1 MNGGELKQ
9 RLAAILAADATGY
22 SRLMSLDERGT
33 VAALDASR
41 KVFRS
46 HIELNQG
53 RVIDM
58 AGDSVLAVFETA
70 TGAVAAALAVQA
82 ELAALVAGTQEDRR
96 MRFRIGIH
104 LGDVI
109 EKMDGTIYGD
119 GVNIAARLEGLAD
132 PGGIT
137 ISESIQ
143 VAVRSR
149 ITASFE
155 DLGAQQVK
163 NIAEPIH
170 AYRIAVG
177 AAAARPAPV
186 PAPQSSPIGGRGS
199 QAAGGNGIYD
209 KPSVAVLPFT
219 NMGGDPEQE
228 YFSDGLT
235 EDIITALAA
244 WRSFPVI
251 SRNST
256 FAYKGQSPDVRKVAH
271 ELGARYVLEGS
282 VRKAGNRVRITGQLI
297 DGLSG
302 NHLWAEKYDRD
313 FSDLFAVQDEITTRI
328 VAAIEP
334 EMSSAEIR
342 QIAKRPPGSFNAWDF
357 YVRALANIPNYGR
370 QRVETKRLLEQ
381 ALVEDPGFV
390 DAIATLAMCHSADV
404 YASRSSDVN
413 ASIAA
418 MFELAQ
424 RALLIDARHFRIHMV
439 LCAAH
444 FWQGD
449 LSKAVETGRQAIA
462 LNPSSAEAYESLSAA
477 QCHLGLGQEA
487 EQSARI
493 CMQLTPVGPR
503 VYYCHFMLMQALL
516 GQRRFEE
523 SYEHLLQAMSA
534 KPHDIVMLGH
544 KTVLLGH
551 LGRQEPARAAL
562 DAYLAKRGIKSA
574 DEYRK
579 LYVRNSVLTEI
590 NLEGLRKA
598 GWDV

>member
-1 MNGGELKQ
+1 MDRSELKQ

-41 KVFRS
+41 QVFRS
-46 HIELNQG
+46 QIEANQG

-70 TGAVAAALAVQA
+70 TGAVTAALAVQA
-82 ELAALVAGTQEDRR
+82 ELLALVAEVPEERR

-109 EKMDGTIYGD
+109 EKADGTIYGD
-119 GVNIAARLEGLAD
+119 GVNIAARLEGLAA

-149 ITASFE
+149 IAVSFE

-170 AYRIAVG
+170 AYRIVPAGVIRGAGDPAEGSG
-177 AAAARPAPV
+177 AARAKPA
-186 PAPQSSPIGGRGS
+186 SPGH
-199 QAAGGNGIYD
+199 AIYD

-244 WRSFPVI
+244 WRAFPVI

-256 FAYKGQSPDVRKVAH
+256 FAYKGQSPDVRKVAQ

-282 VRKAGNRVRITGQLI
+282 VRKAGHRVRITGQLI
-297 DGLSG
+297 DGQSG

-313 FSDLFAVQDEITTRI
+313 FNDLFAVQDEITTRI

-334 EMSSAEIR
+334 ELSSAEMR
-342 QIAKRPPGSFNAWDF
+342 QVVKRPPGSFGAWDF
-357 YVRALANIPNYGR
+357 YVHGLANMPTYGK
-370 QRVETKRLLEQ
+370 QRAPTKQLFEQ
-381 ALVEDPGFV
+381 ALAEDPAFV
-390 DAIATLAMCHSADV
+390 DAITALAMCHSADV
-404 YASRSSDVN
+404 YASRSADVQ
-413 ASIAA
+413 ASITA

-424 RALLIDARHFRIHMV
+424 RAMLIDARHFRIHLV
-439 LCAAH
+439 LCVAH
-444 FWQGD
+444 LWQGD
-449 LSKAVETGRQAIA
+449 HSKVVQAGRQAVA
-462 LNPSSAEAYESLSAA
+462 LNPSSAEAYEGLSAA

-487 EQSARI
+487 EESARI
-493 CMQLTPVGPR
+493 CLQLTPVGPR
-503 VYYCHFMLMQALL
+503 AYYCHFMLMQALL

-523 SYEHLLQAMSA
+523 SYEHLLQAMAA

-551 LGRQEPARAAL
+551 LGRSDEARAAL
-562 DAYLAKRGIKSA
+562 DLYLGKRGLKSA

-598 GWDV
+598 GWNV

>member
-1 MNGGELKQ
+1 MSGNELKQ
-9 RLAAILAADATGY
+9 RLAAIMAADASGY
-22 SRLMSLDERGT
+22 SRLMSLDERAT
-33 VAALDASR
+33 VAALDAAR
-41 KVFRS
+41 LVFRS
-46 HIELNQG
+46 HVEANQG

-82 ELAALVAGTQEDRR
+82 EFVARVADVPEAQR

-109 EKMDGTIYGD
+109 EKIDGSVYGD
-119 GVNIAARLEGLAD
+119 GVNIAARLEGLAE

-137 ISESIQ
+137 VSESIQ

-149 ITASFE
+149 IAASFE

-170 AYRIAVG
+170 VYRIAMPRQAVNEGPATVVG
-177 AAAARPAPV
+177 TGKRVESGRPRNA
-186 PAPQSSPIGGRGS
+186 
-199 QAAGGNGIYD
+199 IYD

-282 VRKAGNRVRITGQLI
+282 VRKAGHRVRITGQLI

-313 FSDLFAVQDEITTRI
+313 FSDLFEVQDEITTRI

-342 QIAKRPPGSFNAWDF
+342 QIIKRPAGSLNAWDL
-357 YVRALANIPNYGR
+357 YMQGLANMPTYGK
-370 QRVETKRLLEQ
+370 QRGPTKLLFER
-381 ALVEDPGFV
+381 AVLEDPNFV
-390 DAIATLAMCHSADV
+390 DAITALAMCHSADV
-404 YASRSSDVN
+404 YASRSDDVQ
-413 ASIAA
+413 ASIAC
-418 MFELAQ
+418 MFDLAQ
-424 RALLIDARHFRIHMV
+424 RASLIDARHFRIHLV
-439 LCAAH
+439 LCVAH

-449 LSKAVETGRQAIA
+449 MSKAVAAGRQSVA
-462 LNPSSAEAYESLSAA
+462 LNPSSAEAYEGLSAA
-477 QCHLGLGQEA
+477 LCHLGLAQEA
-487 EQSARI
+487 EESAGI

-503 VYYCHFMLMQALL
+503 AYYCHFMLMQALL

-523 SYEHLLQAMSA
+523 SYEHLMRAMAS

-551 LGRQEPARAAL
+551 LGRGDEARAAL
-562 DAYLAKRGIKSA
+562 DLYLGKRGLKSA

-579 LYVRNSVLTEI
+579 LYVRSSALTEL

-598 GWDV
+598 GWNV